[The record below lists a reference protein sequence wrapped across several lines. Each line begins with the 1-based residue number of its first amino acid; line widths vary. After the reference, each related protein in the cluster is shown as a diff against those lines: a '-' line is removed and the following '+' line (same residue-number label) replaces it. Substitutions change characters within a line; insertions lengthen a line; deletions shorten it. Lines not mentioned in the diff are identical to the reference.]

1 MPKKFCVTGICIPE
15 KNYMVDISKRIDTIM
30 HDYIENGQYFTINRA
45 RQYGKTTTL
54 YLLERRLQKEYLV
67 LSLSFAAVDEYFE
80 SLENLAEGLVM
91 DIGTCLQEQNVA
103 KEILEEWNRPLS
115 DKFPMRSLGMK
126 ISNLCKV
133 SQKKVVLMIDEVDK
147 SSDNQIFLSFHDR
160 DINAAKNILEEGL
173 RQIA

>member
-67 LSLSFAAVDEYFE
+67 LSLSFEAVDEYFE
-80 SLENLAEGLVM
+80 YFNKKKKTG
-91 DIGTCLQEQNVA
+91 IQELNYNG
-103 KEILEEWNRPLS
+103 KKILE
-115 DKFPMRSLGMK
+115 
-126 ISNLCKV
+126 
-133 SQKKVVLMIDEVDK
+133 VVV
-147 SSDNQIFLSFHDR
+147 
-160 DINAAKNILEEGL
+160 
-173 RQIA
+173 

>member
-67 LSLSFAAVDEYFE
+67 LSLSFEAVDEYLKHNCMICFWQ
-80 SLENLAEGLVM
+80 SWQL
-91 DIGTCLQEQNVA
+91 I
-103 KEILEEWNRPLS
+103 
-115 DKFPMRSLGMK
+115 
-126 ISNLCKV
+126 ISCIWK
-133 SQKKVVLMIDEVDK
+133 
-147 SSDNQIFLSFHDR
+147 
-160 DINAAKNILEEGL
+160 
-173 RQIA
+173 

>member
-1 MPKKFCVTGICIPE
+1 MLLEYVFQK

-67 LSLSFAAVDEYFE
+67 LSLSFEAVDEYFE

-103 KEILEEWNRPLS
+103 KKILE
-115 DKFPMRSLGMK
+115 
-126 ISNLCKV
+126 
-133 SQKKVVLMIDEVDK
+133 VVV
-147 SSDNQIFLSFHDR
+147 
-160 DINAAKNILEEGL
+160 
-173 RQIA
+173 